1 MWEMLTTVCTEFMT
15 NTTTYQ
21 NIVVLNKLYFIFISE
36 GPSSEPKIALVPVS
50 LPLCSLSLSRLPL
63 QQSHG
68 RMAAFL
74 RRDAGHA
81 TRGVSGAFEII
92 TSVFQNINPNGL
104 DVWIKSNL

>member
-1 MWEMLTTVCTEFMT
+1 MKFMANATKSAYQKNIASCT
-15 NTTTYQ
+15 
-21 NIVVLNKLYFIFISE
+21 KLDFIIISE
-36 GPSSEPKIALVPVS
+36 GSSSKPKIALVPVS
-50 LPLCSLSLSRLPL
+50 LLLCSLSLSRLPL

-81 TRGVSGAFEII
+81 TRGVSGAFEIV
-92 TSVFQNINPNGL
+92 TSEFQNIHPNGL